1 VTVSAAMSAQ
11 LPGEVFSSPV
21 FVDSWVLLGCRDDHL
36 YCLKVVES

>member
-1 VTVSAAMSAQ
+1 VTAATSVQ

-36 YCLKVVES
+36 YCLKVADS

>member
-1 VTVSAAMSAQ
+1 VTAALSAL

-36 YCLKVVES
+36 YCLKVADS